1 MSINYSDPQK
11 TGAEYLERLE
21 KSLTD
26 LRRLHRRCE
35 AHGAV
40 KSAEETL
47 LQIEELEETLEA
59 EHHIYDMVMANR

>member
-21 KSLTD
+21 RTLMD

-40 KSAEETL
+40 TSAEEVL
-47 LQIEELEETLEA
+47 SQIEELEETIEA

>member
-1 MSINYSDPQK
+1 M
-11 TGAEYLERLE
+11 

-59 EHHIYDMVMANR
+59 EHHIYDMVIANR

>member
-21 KSLTD
+21 RTLMD

-40 KSAEETL
+40 KSAEEVL
-47 LQIEELEETLEA
+47 SQIEELEETIEA

>member
-1 MSINYSDPQK
+1 MSYQYDDHDPQK
-11 TGAEYLERLE
+11 IGAEYLEMLE

-40 KSAEETL
+40 KSAEETFFADRGNWKKPSRSN
-47 LQIEELEETLEA
+47 TTF
-59 EHHIYDMVMANR
+59 MTW

>member
-1 MSINYSDPQK
+1 MSIKYSDPQK
-11 TGAEYLERLE
+11 IGAEYLEKLE

-47 LQIEELEETLEA
+47 LKIEELEEIIEA